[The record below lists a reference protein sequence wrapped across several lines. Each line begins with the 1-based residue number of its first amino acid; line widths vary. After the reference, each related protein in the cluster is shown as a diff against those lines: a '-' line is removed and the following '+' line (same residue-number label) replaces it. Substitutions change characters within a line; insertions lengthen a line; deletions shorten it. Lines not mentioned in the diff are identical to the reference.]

1 MLCCYHNTPGPPES
15 MELLALTQKLAGVL
29 KYDWSLLAGPLAI
42 PDHELASTDYEEKTL
57 IMKIN
62 RLLRKWIDLSRGN
75 DRVRLASLLGEMEG
89 YNLNPCLQQSL
100 RTV

>member
-1 MLCCYHNTPGPPES
+1 

-29 KYDWSLLAGPLAI
+29 KHDWSLLAVPLAI
-42 PDHELASTDYEEKTL
+42 PDYELASTGCEEKTL

-75 DRVRLASLLGEMEG
+75 DRARLASLLGGMEG